1 MSSSANT
8 TLTTLNPA
16 QLDQLSINTIRFLS
30 VDAVQKADSGHPG
43 LPLGAAAMA
52 YTLWTR
58 FLRHNPSNPHWS
70 NRDRFVLSA
79 GHGSA
84 LLYSLLHVTG
94 YALPLDQIK
103 QFRQWGSITPG
114 HPERGL
120 TPGVET
126 ITGPLGQ
133 GFGNGVGLAISE
145 ARLAAHFN
153 RPHFEIVNHF
163 TYGLV
168 SDGDLMEGVSSE
180 AASLAGQLEL
190 GKLIYLFDDNHVTL
204 SAGTNITCNED
215 HARRF
220 QAYGWHTQLV
230 EDGNDVAA
238 IDLALRTAQR
248 ETRRPSLIL
257 VRTHLGFGSPDK
269 QDTFEAHGSPL
280 GVEEVKLTKQ
290 NLGWPVEPLFDIP
303 PEALTHFR
311 EALPRGQ
318 QAESEWRDRF
328 ARYATIHPDLAHE
341 FQERIR
347 GELPAGWDADIPVF
361 PADPKGMKTR
371 VASGKVMNAIAP
383 KLLSLMGGS
392 ADLDPSTLTAL
403 KGAGDFESLDRASG
417 DTQGSSGGGWNYA
430 GRNLHFGIREHGM
443 GAILNGMAAYGG
455 IIPYGATFLI
465 FSDYMRPPIRLAA
478 MMEQQVIYVFTHD
491 SIALGEDGTTHQPV
505 EQLANLRAVP
515 GLVVIRPC
523 DANETAYAWRA
534 AIESRDRPVA
544 LILTRQD
551 VPTLDRNRYASAAE
565 LKRGAYILAEAA
577 NGQPQI
583 ILIATGSEVSL
594 IVEAQLKLEKQNIQ
608 TRLVSMPSW
617 ELFNAQPEEY
627 RRSVF
632 PPRIRARLAVEA
644 GATQGWHRYVGDLGD
659 VLGLDHFGASA
670 PGPVLM
676 REYGFTV
683 ENVCKR
689 ALALL
694 EKKNV

>member
-1 MSSSANT
+1 
-8 TLTTLNPA
+8 
-16 QLDQLSINTIRFLS
+16 
-30 VDAVQKADSGHPG
+30 
-43 LPLGAAAMA
+43 
-52 YTLWTR
+52 
-58 FLRHNPSNPHWS
+58 
-70 NRDRFVLSA
+70 
-79 GHGSA
+79 
-84 LLYSLLHVTG
+84 
-94 YALPLDQIK
+94 
-103 QFRQWGSITPG
+103 
-114 HPERGL
+114 
-120 TPGVET
+120 
-126 ITGPLGQ
+126 
-133 GFGNGVGLAISE
+133 
-145 ARLAAHFN
+145 
-153 RPHFEIVNHF
+153 
-163 TYGLV
+163 
-168 SDGDLMEGVSSE
+168 MEGVSSE

-478 MMEQQVIYVFTHD
+478 MMKQQVIYVFTHD

-583 ILIATGSEVSL
+583 ILIATVSEVSL